1 MVEVEGS
8 GRDLCHCM
16 AAELMALVLVLHVL
30 GTACYEG
37 VLVGPEVREDLW
49 GLVVLWTQV
58 VLMLELMGDLLE
70 DHLVVQ
76 MVGQMELQVDQGV
89 QGALEAEWGLDLDDA
104 HESWK

>member
-1 MVEVEGS
+1 
-8 GRDLCHCM
+8 
-16 AAELMALVLVLHVL
+16 MALVLELHVL

-37 VLVGPEVREDLW
+37 VLVGLGVLEDLW
-49 GLVVLWTQV
+49 GQVVLWTLV

-76 MVGQMELQVDQGV
+76 MVGQMELQVGQGV
-89 QGALEAEWGLDLDDA
+89 QEAPEAEWGPGLDDA